1 MIRRASDVLIAHIKA
16 HEGYRS
22 KAYRCPAGVW
32 TCGYGHTKGVTA
44 HTTCDKAKAEAWLR
58 EDLSPVEAF
67 CNAIK
72 NVDTQGKYDAV
83 VDFAFNVGLGN
94 LRQSTL
100 LKRIQAGATD
110 KEVCAEL
117 RKWVYANGRKL
128 DGLVKRR
135 EWECERWKEG
145 RV

>member
-1 MIRRASDVLIAHIKA
+1 MTWRASDVLIAHIKGC
-16 HEGYRS
+16 EGYRG

-32 TCGYGHTKGVTA
+32 TVGYGHTKGVTK
-44 HTTCDKAKAEAWLR
+44 HTTCDEAKAEAWLR

-67 CNAIK
+67 CNAVRGL
-72 NVDTQGKYDAV
+72 NTQGKFDAV
-83 VDFAFNVGLGN
+83 
-94 LRQSTL
+94 RQSTL

-117 RKWVYANGRKL
+117 RKWVYAGGRKL
-128 DGLVKRR
+128 QGLIARR

>member
-1 MIRRASDVLIAHIKA
+1 MIRKASDVLIAHSKA

-44 HTTCDKAKAEAWLR
+44 KTTCDEAKAEAWLLK
-58 EDLSPVEAF
+58 DLASVEAF

-72 NVDTQGKYDAV
+72 NVDTQGKFDAV

-100 LKRIQAGATD
+100 LKRIQAGASD

-117 RKWVYANGRKL
+117 KKWVYANGRKQK
-128 DGLVKRR
+128 GLVTRR
-135 EWECERWKEG
+135 EWECERWMED
-145 RV
+145 

>member
-1 MIRRASDVLIAHIKA
+1 MTRRASEALIAHIKA

-44 HTTCDKAKAEAWLR
+44 HTTCDMAKAEAWLR
-58 EDLSPVEAF
+58 DDLSRVEAF

-72 NVDTQGKYDAV
+72 NVDTQGKFDAV
-83 VDFAFNVGLGN
+83 VDFAYNVGLGN
-94 LRQSTL
+94 LRQGTL

-117 RKWVYANGRKL
+117 KKWVYANGRKL
-128 DGLVKRR
+128 KGLVTRR
-135 EWECERWKEG
+135 EWECKRWMED
-145 RV
+145 

>member
-1 MIRRASDVLIAHIKA
+1 MTWRASDALIAHIKA
-16 HEGYRS
+16 CEGYRG

-32 TCGYGHTKGVTA
+32 TCGHGHTKGVTS

-72 NVDTQGKYDAV
+72 NVDTQGKFDAV

-100 LKRIQAGATD
+100 LMRIQAGAGD

-128 DGLVKRR
+128 QGLIARR
-135 EWECERWKEG
+135 DWECERWMEG

>member
-1 MIRRASDVLIAHIKA
+1 MTRRASDVLIAHIKTC
-16 HEGYRS
+16 EGYRS

-44 HTTCDKAKAEAWLR
+44 HTTCDKAKADAWLR
-58 EDLSPVEAF
+58 EELSPVEAF

-72 NVDTQGKYDAV
+72 NVDTQGKFDAV

-128 DGLVKRR
+128 QGLVARR

>member
-22 KAYRCPAGVW
+22 RAYRCPAGVW

-44 HTTCDKAKAEAWLR
+44 KTTCDEAKAEAWLLK
-58 EDLSPVEAF
+58 DLAPVEAF

-72 NVDTQGKYDAV
+72 NVDTQGKFDAV
-83 VDFAFNVGLGN
+83 VDFAYNVGLGN

-100 LKRIQAGATD
+100 LKRIQAGAKA

-117 RKWVYANGRKL
+117 KKWVYANGRKL
-128 DGLVKRR
+128 KGLVTRR
-135 EWECERWKEG
+135 EWECERWMED
-145 RV
+145 

>member
-1 MIRRASDVLIAHIKA
+1 MTRRASDVLIAHIKA

-44 HTTCDKAKAEAWLR
+44 KTTCDVAKAEAWLLK
-58 EDLSPVEAF
+58 DLSPVEAF
-67 CNAIK
+67 CDAIK
-72 NVDTQGKYDAV
+72 NVDTQGKFDAV
-83 VDFAFNVGLGN
+83 VDFAYNVGLGN

-100 LKRIQAGATD
+100 LRCIQAGATD

-117 RKWVYANGRKL
+117 KKWVYANGRKL
-128 DGLVKRR
+128 KGLVTRR
-135 EWECERWKEG
+135 EWECERWIED
-145 RV
+145 

>member
-1 MIRRASDVLIAHIKA
+1 M
-16 HEGYRS
+16 
-22 KAYRCPAGVW
+22 
-32 TCGYGHTKGVTA
+32 TA
-44 HTTCDKAKAEAWLR
+44 HTTCDKTKAEAWLR

-72 NVDTQGKYDAV
+72 SVDTQGKFDAV

-128 DGLVKRR
+128 QGLVARR